1 MIFIYLIF
9 RGFCGRKDLRQKEE
23 NLDDN
28 VKIFYTED
36 KHERGIKCL

>member
-1 MIFIYLIF
+1 MYINF
-9 RGFCGRKDLRQKEE
+9 RDGFCGMKDLRQKEE
-23 NLDDN
+23 NLEDN